1 MNGSVSRVLSVL
13 LAVACSLAVT
23 LGQEKSQL
31 ERAKKDSLLH
41 FLRPESSKET
51 EVSTQKTAQRQ
62 ILAEIQV
69 GIGQGDASLFADHL
83 GPQVYMSLK
92 GSEAGYY
99 SANQALYVLQGFFSV
114 HRPISFTFSTQG
126 EVEDSP
132 FATGRGLFT
141 AKGLR
146 ESAQVYVSLTR
157 SEGRW
162 VVAEFNIY

>member
-1 MNGSVSRVLSVL
+1 MNVSVSRALSIL
-13 LAVACSLAVT
+13 LAVACPLAVT
-23 LGQEKSQL
+23 LCQEKSQL
-31 ERAKKDSLLH
+31 KRAKKDSLLH

-51 EVSTQKTAQRQ
+51 EVSAQKIAQRQ
-62 ILAEIQV
+62 ILGEIQA
-69 GIGQGDASLFADHL
+69 GIAKGDASLFADHL
-83 GPQVYMSLK
+83 GPQVYLSLK
-92 GSEAGYY
+92 GSEGGYY
-99 SANQALYVLQGFFSV
+99 SANQALYVLEGFFSV
-114 HRPISFTFSTQG
+114 HRPISFAFSTQG

-132 FATGRGLFT
+132 FATGRGFFT